1 MRYLPFLLLSRDG
14 ITCFQKNF
22 PIIISRCDAMRCD
35 GLLIHR
41 IKLSLSSRSSATILE
56 LSIDNNNRTMSKRSA
71 PIEEIV
77 ENDSRVVSSKLEPSG
92 VPATAAP
99 PLVGDDV
106 EMGEFE
112 DQFSDEFE
120 SDGEIIQM
128 DGEEDEED
136 QDVDV
141 DGQVGGQDEAYL
153 QKNELPAQGL
163 VENDQSTE
171 QQQQLYLPH
180 LSKPLGPDEVLEAD
194 PTVYEMLHNVNM
206 PWPCLTLD
214 IIPDRLGSERR
225 NYPQSLLMTTAT
237 QASRKKENE
246 LICLKLSQ
254 LSKTLVKEE
263 NEEDDDEDEED
274 EDEDQDPI
282 IEDEKIALKDT
293 TNRLR
298 VSPFA
303 SPESGEKLTAA
314 MCENGE
320 VNIFDLGPQFKAFET
335 PGYQPPKAAK
345 RPVHTIR
352 NHGSVEGYA
361 LDWSPLHKSGSLLTG
376 DCSGRVYL
384 TQRHTSSWVTDKTA
398 FSANNNKSIEDI
410 QFSRTEATVFAT
422 SGCDGYIR
430 IWDTRSKKHKPAI
443 SVQASKTDV
452 NVISWNEKIGYLLAS
467 GDDSGTWGVWDLR
480 QFSPSTAASTSPVAQ
495 YNFHKGAITS
505 IAFNP
510 LDDSIIAVASEDN
523 TVTLWDLS
531 VEADDEEIKQQAAET
546 QELQEI
552 PPQLLFVHWQKEVKD
567 VKWHKQIPG
576 CLVSTG
582 TDGLNIWKTIS
593 V

>member
-1 MRYLPFLLLSRDG
+1 
-14 ITCFQKNF
+14 
-22 PIIISRCDAMRCD
+22 
-35 GLLIHR
+35 
-41 IKLSLSSRSSATILE
+41 
-56 LSIDNNNRTMSKRSA
+56 MSKRVAS
-71 PIEEIV
+71 IEDA
-77 ENDSRVVSSKLEPSG
+77 NDADNARVVSSKLDSNA
-92 VPATAAP
+92 VPTTKAP
-99 PLVGDDV
+99 VAEGDV

-120 SDGEIIQM
+120 SDGEIVQM
-128 DGEEDEED
+128 DGEEDEEENVEGEVGGEDGEYIQRSQLTAQQLVD
-136 QDVDV
+136 QD
-141 DGQVGGQDEAYL
+141 QASE
-153 QKNELPAQGL
+153 QK
-163 VENDQSTE
+163 QSE
-171 QQQQLYLPH
+171 PQQQLYLPH

-237 QASRKKENE
+237 QATKKKDNE
-246 LICLKLSQ
+246 LLCLKLSQ
-254 LSKTLVKEE
+254 LSKTLVKDD
-263 NEEDDDEDEED
+263 NNDEDDDDDD
-274 EDEDQDPI
+274 EDEDQDPVM
-282 IEDEKIALKDT
+282 ENENVPLKDT

-303 SPESGEKLTAA
+303 SESPEKLTAT
-314 MCENGE
+314 MSESGE
-320 VNIFDLGPQFKAFET
+320 VHIFDLGPQVKAFEV
-335 PGYQPPKAAK
+335 PGYQIPKTAK
-345 RPVHTIR
+345 RPIHTIK

-384 TQRHTSSWVTDKTA
+384 TQRHTSKWITDKTA
-398 FSANNNKSIEDI
+398 FSADNNQSIEDI

-422 SGCDGYIR
+422 AGCDGYIR

-443 SVQASKTDV
+443 SVQASNTDV

-467 GDDSGTWGVWDLR
+467 GDDNGTWGVWDLR
-480 QFSPSTAASTSPVAQ
+480 QFAPSTAASTTPVAQ
-495 YNFHKGAITS
+495 YSFHKGAITS

-546 QELQEI
+546 AELQQI

-582 TDGLNIWKTIS
+582 TDGLNVWKTIS